1 MSIRKV
7 CGYQGSA
14 GVSAEVSVGFILFW
28 DFFFSSQLV
37 FLFCI
42 REKLSLRTTDVRTKR
57 RSRERRPGRAVFV
70 GRGTHAH
77 AHAYRIYIVTSS
89 VGDEGWGRAGT
100 ISRIFP
106 DCQTRGS
113 GNSVTWPLVF
123 GTR

>member
-1 MSIRKV
+1 MYLLFVQFLCVLEGDEHKKGMRIPRV
-7 CGYQGSA
+7 CRCFCGGICWVY
-14 GVSAEVSVGFILFW
+14 FILGF
-28 DFFFSSQLV
+28 FFFSSQLV

-89 VGDEGWGRAGT
+89 VGGRGV
-100 ISRIFP
+100 
-106 DCQTRGS
+106 G
-113 GNSVTWPLVF
+113 
-123 GTR
+123 

>member
-1 MSIRKV
+1 MCIYFLCSFYAFWKGISIRKV

-28 DFFFSSQLV
+28 DFFFFPSQLV

-77 AHAYRIYIVTSS
+77 AHAHAYRIYIVTSS
-89 VGDEGWGRAGT
+89 VGGRGV
-100 ISRIFP
+100 
-106 DCQTRGS
+106 G
-113 GNSVTWPLVF
+113 
-123 GTR
+123 